1 VTPSHPPNPAHHP
14 NPAHLLVTA
23 AAGYGKSALLE
34 TLRPQRGVVIT
45 ALELVSAGLPEGVP
59 WVGVDDVDRL
69 AAGDRSRL
77 ADVLTG
83 GDDVEVVLAAGSPIR
98 ADVLA
103 GIRGRTRQWSAADL
117 ALTPYAVAC
126 LLAQEHGV
134 ADAAAALRVAELTAG
149 WPVLV
154 QFAGDALARDPHVD
168 VAEALCAI
176 GAPAADWV
184 GSHVVAVLPPWVANA
199 LRAAAAI
206 DEQAPVTPALL
217 AALSAPD
224 SGCPASDVVEQLV
237 RMGLLVP
244 RRRVGSVT
252 EVVLVP
258 VLAGVLAHE
267 PEPASPAVAVAAAVV
282 HERQHAWLS
291 AARAHAAAGDRA
303 AVVRLV
309 DTHGE
314 DMLRSGDA
322 VAVARLV
329 EQLAGEALDVRSSLL
344 QRTWADA
351 VRMSG
356 EPARARRAFAPLVAR
371 AEADGWSPGLAARVT
386 GVHYLCGEFESALEV
401 LDRCPDP
408 SADGT
413 DGTDGNDGTDGVED
427 VVGWWAARVHVLA
440 MLGRPGQARCAA
452 ERCVAVAEAG
462 GEPRPLGVA
471 HLAMARTCRG
481 TLKDLHLEHAVRYAT
496 GAGDA
501 VTATRALADHTCML
515 LENAAYDRALVSARE
530 AARMARL
537 ACPPGLQAAALH
549 NLGEALAR
557 TGQPDEALWH
567 LDCSVALCRR
577 LGPAR
582 AALGLVGI
590 ADVHRSL
597 GRAQRSRAAYSEAAE
612 LARGSGDV
620 QVLVSALCGL
630 ALLAADGPDSQAP
643 DAVAEA
649 LRIAPPDLLPVA
661 LTAAG
666 RVAAARGS
674 LATALEHAGH
684 AVAAAREARAAD
696 LLADALEL
704 QAAVVDDPAAARV
717 ALAEAL
723 SIWAGGGAV
732 PAAARVEV
740 LIGQLPDAD
749 GTERSRA
756 RDAARTL
763 RRLGIHAAGGS
774 ALGGDGTDGNV
785 SVAVLGPFIVTVGG
799 VEVPLPVWRSRQAR
813 TLVKVLAA
821 HRGRVVTRARLCD
834 LLWPDD
840 DPNRTGHRLSV
851 LLATVRGVLDPA
863 KAWPPDRFI
872 SADQFGVR
880 LDLTAVVLDADVLLR
895 DAAHASVLLESGDEH
910 RAREVLAHVDALYR
924 GEAFEDET
932 DEWADA
938 LREEARAAWVRSIRR
953 LATLQSRDGRGGDA
967 LGILVRLLSIDPYDE
982 QVHRRLVTTLLR
994 AGRYGEARRAFE
1006 RWHRAM
1012 VEIDAPLPDPRV
1024 VEPTPSEPSGPS
1036 GPPRGSSRPRSMAVL
1051 TPR

>member
-1 VTPSHPPNPAHHP
+1 M
-14 NPAHLLVTA
+14 TA
-23 AAGYGKSALLE
+23 AAGYGKSGLLE
-34 TLRPQRGVVIT
+34 TLRPPRGVVTT

-69 AAGDRSRL
+69 AGHDRSQL
-77 ADVLTG
+77 ADVLAG
-83 GDDVEVVLAAGSPIR
+83 GADVEVVLTAGSPIR
-98 ADVLA
+98 TDVL
-103 GIRGRTRQWSAADL
+103 GSLRGRVRERTAADL

-134 ADAAAALRVAELTAG
+134 TDAEAALRVAELTAG

-154 QFAGDALARDPHVD
+154 HFAADVLARDPLVD
-168 VAEALCAI
+168 LAEVLCAD

-184 GSHVVAVLPPWVANA
+184 VSHVLETLPRGVVHA
-199 LRAAAAI
+199 LRTAAAI
-206 DEQAPVTPALL
+206 DGQAPVTPALL
-217 AALSAPD
+217 AALSARD
-224 SGCPASDVVEQLV
+224 TGHPASDAVEQLV
-237 RMGLLVP
+237 RLGLLVP

-258 VLAGVLAHE
+258 VLAGVLARD
-267 PEPASPAVAVAAAVV
+267 PQPLSPAVAVAAAAV

-309 DTHGE
+309 DAHGE
-314 DMLRSGDA
+314 DMLRAGGATA
-322 VAVARLV
+322 VVRLL
-329 EQLAGEALDVRSSLL
+329 EQFAGEALVATSPLL

-351 VRMSG
+351 LRMTG

-371 AEADGWSPGLAARVT
+371 AEVDGWHPGLAARVAAL
-386 GVHYLCGEFESALEV
+386 HYLCGEFESALEV
-401 LDRCPDP
+401 LDRCPRP
-408 SADGT
+408 SAV
-413 DGTDGNDGTDGVED
+413 GTDGVED
-427 VVGWWAARVHVLA
+427 VVDWWAARVHVLA
-440 MLGRPGQARCAA
+440 MLGRPAEARSAA
-452 ERCVAVAEAG
+452 ERCLAVAELG
-462 GEPRPLGVA
+462 GAPRPLGVA
-471 HLAMARTCRG
+471 HLAAARTCRG
-481 TLKDLHLEHAVRYAT
+481 EVKDLHQEHAVRYAT
-496 GAGDA
+496 DAGDA
-501 VTATRALADHTCML
+501 VTATRALADHTCL
-515 LENAAYDRALVSARE
+515 LLANAAYDQALVSARE
-530 AARMARL
+530 SARMARL
-537 ACPPGLQAAALH
+537 ACPPGLQAATLH

-557 TGQPDEALWH
+557 TGRPDEALWH
-567 LDCSVALCRR
+567 LDCSVSLCRR

-582 AALGLVGI
+582 AALGLVGV

-630 ALLAADGPDSQAP
+630 ALLAADGADPQAS

-649 LRIAPPDLLPVA
+649 LRIAPPDLLPSA

-674 LATALEHAGH
+674 TARAVEHAEH

-704 QAAVVDDPAAARV
+704 SAAVVDDPAVSRV

-723 SIWAGGGAV
+723 SIWAGGGAG

-763 RRLGIHAAGGS
+763 RRLGIPTVGGS
-774 ALGGDGTDGNV
+774 ALGGEGADGSV
-785 SVAVLGPFIVTVGG
+785 SVAVLGPFTVTVGG
-799 VEVPLPVWRSRQAR
+799 VEVPLPAWRSRQAR

-840 DPNRTGHRLSV
+840 DPARTGHRLSV

-863 KAWPPDRFI
+863 KAWPPDRFVT
-872 SADQFGVR
+872 ADQFGVR
-880 LDLTAVVLDADVLLR
+880 LDLSAVALDADVLLR
-895 DAAHASVLLESGDEH
+895 DAAHASALLESGDEH

-938 LREEARAAWVRSIRR
+938 LREETRAAWVRSVRR
-953 LATLQSRDGRGGDA
+953 LATLQSRGGRGGDA

-982 QVHRRLVTTLLR
+982 QVHRRLVTTLMR

-1006 RWHRAM
+1006 RWRRAM
-1012 VEIDAPLPDPRV
+1012 AEIDAPLPDPHL
-1024 VEPTPSEPSGPS
+1024 VEPATSGPRS
-1036 GPPRGSSRPRSMAVL
+1036 GAVL
-1051 TPR
+1051 TSR